1 MFNQRNENKYL
12 GRSADSNLS
21 LLGGSGKQGFLITNH
36 WKHPILSTLHLAGIP
51 NLGGNF
57 CYCSV
62 NACRE
67 EMEGQAG
74 VTLVKGTGTISA
86 YYGATLTI

>member
-1 MFNQRNENKYL
+1 MGIRYNRKEAWNVQSKKWKQILRQKQT
-12 GRSADSNLS
+12 ADSNLS

-62 NACRE
+62 KIFYLFDESRN
-67 EMEGQAG
+67 
-74 VTLVKGTGTISA
+74 L
-86 YYGATLTI
+86 